1 MPNRP
6 PDLSRNSDSRDT
18 VDVSLDDLQR
28 PSQLPL
34 NEPRRANIPPP
45 PAVESTPTEPPA
57 SLPPTWLDA
66 SESKRLPNG
75 WMIPLVFAGALMV
88 ATPLFIS
95 GTSEPPRPSQSPA
108 VAALPSVS
116 TSIAAPLASASAA
129 PVTENP
135 DLSCTEAT
143 ALVPEQFIELDSICM
158 TRPATTALQSS
169 VRAVSTN
176 LSECGLGAKAR

>member
-18 VDVSLDDLQR
+18 LDVSLDELQR

-34 NEPRRANIPPP
+34 IPPL
-45 PAVESTPTEPPA
+45 PAVESTATKAPE

-66 SESKRLPNG
+66 SESERLPNG
-75 WMIPLVFAGALMV
+75 WRIPLVFACALMV

-95 GTSEPPRPSQSPA
+95 GASKLPSQSPA
-108 VAALPSVS
+108 VAALPSA
-116 TSIAAPLASASAA
+116 SIAGLAASTSAA

-135 DLSCTEAT
+135 DLSCSEAT
-143 ALVPEQFIELDSICM
+143 ALVPEQFIELGSVCM
-158 TRPATTALQSS
+158 TRPSTTALESS
-169 VRAVSTN
+169 DRA
-176 LSECGLGAKAR
+176 LSADLSACGLGAKTR